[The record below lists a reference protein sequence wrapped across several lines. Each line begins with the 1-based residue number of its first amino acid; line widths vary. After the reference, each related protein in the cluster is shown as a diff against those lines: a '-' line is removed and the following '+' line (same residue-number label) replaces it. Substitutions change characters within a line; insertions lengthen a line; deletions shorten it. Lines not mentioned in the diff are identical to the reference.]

1 MPRHHDALVS
11 FDVPRDWSDRTVV
24 AYAAPPREGE
34 RHAPNVV
41 VTRDDLPEEE
51 TLEDY
56 VDRQLDALADRLRG
70 FMLDDREVGEL
81 GGRPA
86 EVIHFGSSGAHGA
99 LAQRLT
105 IVALPDRKVISFTM
119 TAPARDGAQLRPLFD
134 RIASSVRFDDKP
146 VAKSAED
153 A

>member
-1 MPRHHDALVS
+1 MSRHHDALVS

-51 TLEDY
+51 GLEEY

-70 FMLDDREVGEL
+70 FVLDGREDGEL

-86 EVIHFGSSGAHGA
+86 VVISFGSTGAHGP

-105 IVALPDRKVISFTM
+105 IVALPDRKVVSFTM
-119 TAPARDGAQLRPLFD
+119 TAPERDAAQLTPLFD
-134 RIASSVRFDDKP
+134 RIASSVSFDESTKGG
-146 VAKSAED
+146 A
-153 A
+153 